1 MPYVTDANQKQYGR
15 LPVLASDRAFCLFV
29 GLLMGLAVYGLMENA
44 EWLRENAHV
53 AYPGWVL
60 ALSWPTLLLLG
71 YRHGHRLRGLG
82 WVSGFCAL
90 LVLLAFYTGWQA
102 PPLDDDSFL
111 PVWLAIVL
119 GSDTFGWSMVVAC
132 FVALIHLQP
141 AIWGSDR
148 DYATVFELSWRN
160 FLTVFLSGLL
170 VLGVWQVTLLW
181 GELFELIGIE
191 FFVSLFEKDWFM
203 CPVLG
208 MSFALGL
215 NSFGTAS
222 SMIARVSTLLSRFF
236 WLLLPILALA
246 TTCFLLVLPFTGLQ
260 LLWDSNLGTGILI
273 TANFWGLFFLNAVY
287 QTGER
292 LPYPRTI
299 HQALSVAIFLFPV
312 LIGLAAYGLALRIAQ
327 DGWTPAHCWTLLSI
341 VLFALFSLSY
351 ARAIAWR
358 RDDWPAVLPRINHL
372 MSWVV
377 LASLLLT
384 ASPLLDFRT
393 ISAWSYFSRIESG
406 ELSVEDMDSDHVREL
421 GRPGRIKLDALL
433 KRLEES
439 DPQAALAVRARFA
452 EGEEIGGW
460 TPRQLAR
467 IVMRPEPF
475 EVTAGLVEVL
485 DPNRSRPPDV
495 LYRVDLGAG
504 ETTEVVAVWV
514 VTSGYVQSRCA
525 TWRDG
530 GWVDCGQEF
539 TNLTDLS
546 DVTDLS
552 EKELL
557 EVLGAAEFQVVIPDR
572 PYKGLRIGEHLLLE
586 HN

>member
-1 MPYVTDANQKQYGR
+1 
-15 LPVLASDRAFCLFV
+15 
-29 GLLMGLAVYGLMENA
+29 MGLAVYGLMENA

-60 ALSWPTLLLLG
+60 ALFWPTLLLLG
-71 YRHGHRLRGLG
+71 YRRGHRLRGLG
-82 WVSGFCAL
+82 WVSGFCSL

-102 PPLDDDSFL
+102 PPLEDDSFL
-111 PVWLAIVL
+111 PDWLAFAL
-119 GSDTFGWSMVVAC
+119 GDAFGWSMVIAC

-170 VLGVWQVTLLW
+170 ALGVSLVTLLW
-181 GELFELIGIE
+181 GELFKLIDIEL
-191 FFVSLFEKDWFM
+191 FATLFEKDWFM
-203 CPVLG
+203 CPILG

-215 NSFGTAS
+215 NSFATAS
-222 SMIARVSTLLSRFF
+222 SIIDRVSILLSRFF

-246 TTCFLLVLPFTGLQ
+246 TTCFLLALPFTGLQ
-260 LLWDSNLGTGILI
+260 PLWDSNLGTGLLM
-273 TANFWGLFFLNAVY
+273 AASVWGLFFLNAVY

-292 LPYPRTI
+292 LPYPRTV
-299 HQALSVAIFLFPV
+299 HRALSVAILLFTV
-312 LIGLAAYGLALRIAQ
+312 LVGLAAYGLALHIAQ
-327 DGWTPAHCWTLLSI
+327 DGWTPAHCWTLLNV
-341 VLFALFSLSY
+341 VLIALFSLGY
-351 ARAIAWR
+351 AAAIAWR
-358 RDDWPAVLPRINHL
+358 RDDWPSVLPRINHP

-393 ISAWSYFSRIESG
+393 LSAWSHFARVESG
-406 ELSVEDMDSDHVREL
+406 ELLVEDLDPDHVREL
-421 GRPGRIKLDALL
+421 GRPGRIKLGALL
-433 KRLEES
+433 ERLEES

-452 EGEEIGGW
+452 EGEEVGGW

-475 EVTAGLVEVL
+475 EITTGLVEVFERYQSQ
-485 DPNRSRPPDV
+485 PRPPDV
-495 LYRVDLGAG
+495 VYRVDLGGG
-504 ETTEVVAVWV
+504 ETAEVVAVWV
-514 VTSGYVQSRCA
+514 ATSGFVESRCA

-530 GWVDCGQEF
+530 GWVDCGQEYAR
-539 TNLTDLS
+539 
-546 DVTDLS
+546 VTDLS

-557 EVLGAAEFQVVIPDR
+557 EVLGTAEFEVVIPDR

>member
-1 MPYVTDANQKQYGR
+1 
-15 LPVLASDRAFCLFV
+15 
-29 GLLMGLAVYGLMENA
+29 MGLAVYGLMENA

-60 ALSWPTLLLLG
+60 ALFWPTLLLLG
-71 YRHGHRLRGLG
+71 YRRGHRLRGLG

-102 PPLDDDSFL
+102 PPLDDDSL
-111 PVWLAIVL
+111 LLDWLAFAI
-119 GSDTFGWSMVVAC
+119 GDTFGWSMVIAC

-170 VLGVWQVTLLW
+170 ALGVSLVTLLW
-181 GELFELIGIE
+181 GELFKLIDIEL
-191 FFVSLFEKDWFM
+191 FATLFEKDWFM
-203 CPVLG
+203 CPILG

-215 NSFGTAS
+215 NSFATAS
-222 SMIARVSTLLSRFF
+222 SIIDRVSILLSRFF

-246 TTCFLLVLPFTGLQ
+246 TTCFLLALPFTGLQ
-260 LLWDSNLGTGILI
+260 PLWDSNLGTGLLM
-273 TANFWGLFFLNAVY
+273 AASVWGLFFLNAVY

-292 LPYPRTI
+292 LPYPRTV
-299 HQALSVAIFLFPV
+299 HRALSVAILLFPV
-312 LIGLAAYGLALRIAQ
+312 LVGLAAYGLALHIAQ
-327 DGWTPAHCWTLLSI
+327 DGWTPAHCWTLLNV
-341 VLFALFSLSY
+341 VLIALFSLGC
-351 ARAIAWR
+351 AAAIAWR
-358 RDDWPAVLPRINHL
+358 RDDWPSVLPRINHP

-393 ISAWSYFSRIESG
+393 LSAWSHFARVESG
-406 ELSVEDMDSDHVREL
+406 ELLVEDLDPDHVREL
-421 GRPGRIKLDALL
+421 GRPGRIKLGALL
-433 KRLEES
+433 ERLEES

-452 EGEEIGGW
+452 EGEEVGGW

-475 EVTAGLVEVL
+475 EITTGLVEVFERYQSQ
-485 DPNRSRPPDV
+485 PRPPDV
-495 LYRVDLGAG
+495 VYRVDLGGG
-504 ETTEVVAVWV
+504 ETAEVVAVWV
-514 VTSGYVQSRCA
+514 ATSGFVESRCA

-530 GWVDCGQEF
+530 GWVDCGQEYAR
-539 TNLTDLS
+539 
-546 DVTDLS
+546 VTDLS

-557 EVLGAAEFQVVIPDR
+557 EVLGTAEFEVVIPDR

>member
-1 MPYVTDANQKQYGR
+1 MPYVTDANQKQHGR
-15 LPVLASDRAFCLFV
+15 LQVLDSDMAIHLFV

-44 EWLRENAHV
+44 QWLRENAHV

-60 ALSWPTLLLLG
+60 ALFWPTLLLLG
-71 YRHGHRLRGLG
+71 YRRGHRLRGLG

-102 PPLDDDSFL
+102 PPLDDDSIL
-111 PVWLAIVL
+111 PDWLAFAL
-119 GSDTFGWSMVVAC
+119 GDTFGSSMVIAC
-132 FVALIHLQP
+132 FVALFHLQP

-148 DYATVFELSWRN
+148 DYATVFALSWRN
-160 FLTVFLSGLL
+160 FLTVVLSGLL
-170 VLGVWQVTLLW
+170 ALGVWLVTVLW
-181 GELFELIGIE
+181 GELFKLIGIE
-191 FFVSLFEKDWFM
+191 FFVTLFEKDWFM
-203 CPVLG
+203 CPILS

-215 NSFGTAS
+215 NSFGSAR
-222 SMIARVSTLLSRFF
+222 SMIARVSTLFSRFF

-260 LLWDSNLGTGILI
+260 LLWDSNLGTDILI

-299 HQALSVAIFLFPV
+299 HRALSVAIFLFPV

-327 DGWTPAHCWTLLSI
+327 DGWTPAHCWTLLNI
-341 VLFALFSLSY
+341 VLLALFSLGY
-351 ARAIAWR
+351 ARAIAWH
-358 RDDWPAVLPRINHL
+358 RDDWPAILPRINHL

-384 ASPLLDFRT
+384 ASPFLDFRT
-393 ISAWSYFSRIESG
+393 ISTWSYFARVESG
-406 ELSVEDMDSDHVREL
+406 ELSVEDLDPDHVREL

-439 DPQAALAVRARFA
+439 DPQAALAVRSLFA
-452 EGEEIGGW
+452 EGKEVGGW

-485 DPNRSRPPDV
+485 EQYQSRPPDV

-504 ETTEVVAVWV
+504 ETAEVVAVWV
-514 VTSGYVQSRCA
+514 VASGYVESRCA

-530 GWVDCGQEF
+530 GWVDCGQEY
-539 TNLTDLS
+539 S
-546 DVTDLS
+546 SEIDLS

-557 EVLGAAEFQVVIPDR
+557 DVLGAAEFQVVIPDR

>member
-1 MPYVTDANQKQYGR
+1 MPYVTDANQKQSGR
-15 LPVLASDRAFCLFV
+15 LPVLASDRAICLFV
-29 GLLMGLAVYGLMENA
+29 GLLMGLAVYGLIENA
-44 EWLRENAHV
+44 EWLRGNAHV

-71 YRHGHRLRGLG
+71 YRHGHLLRGLV

-90 LVLLAFYTGWQA
+90 LALLAFYTGWQA
-102 PPLDDDSFL
+102 PPLDDDSIL

-119 GSDTFGWSMVVAC
+119 GGLGGDTFGWSMVVAC

-148 DYATVFELSWRN
+148 AYATVFELSWRN
-160 FLTVFLSGLL
+160 FLTIFLSGLL

-191 FFVSLFEKDWFM
+191 FFATLFEKDWFM
-203 CPVLG
+203 CPILG

-215 NSFGTAS
+215 NSFGTTS

-246 TTCFLLVLPFTGLQ
+246 TTCFLLALPFTGLQ
-260 LLWDSNLGTGILI
+260 PLWDSNLGTGILM
-273 TANFWGLFFLNAVY
+273 AASVWGLFFLNAVY

-292 LPYPRTI
+292 LPYTRTV

-312 LIGLAAYGLALRIAQ
+312 LIGLAAYGLALRIEQ
-327 DGWTPAHCWTLLSI
+327 DGLTLAHCWELLNI
-341 VLFALFSLSY
+341 VLIALFSLGY
-351 ARAIAWR
+351 AAAIAWR
-358 RDDWPAVLPRINHL
+358 RDDWPSALPRINHP

-393 ISAWSYFSRIESG
+393 ISAWSYFSRVESG
-406 ELSVEDMDSDHVREL
+406 KLSVEDLDPDHLREL

-433 KRLEES
+433 ERLEES

-475 EVTAGLVEVL
+475 EVTAGLVEVFEQYQ
-485 DPNRSRPPDV
+485 SQPPDV

-504 ETTEVVAVWV
+504 ETAEVVAVRV
-514 VTSGYVQSRCA
+514 VASGHVAGYVESFCA

-530 GWVDCGQEF
+530 GWVDCGRGSSF
-539 TNLTDLS
+539 TDLS
-546 DVTDLS
+546 D
-552 EKELL
+552 KELL